1 MFEIDKMPFSCTNL
15 RKDLGEAE
23 RRNRQPSCSSSCG
36 APFCCDLWPRVFCP
50 LYQPIPDQLRFFYS
64 KHARHTCFQLHTT
77 WTPDSICSEALS
89 PIPLPQPPF
98 PSSWCLL
105 FMHSFLFPHPT
116 PTARST
122 PQPNL
127 IMPVETDQDGREMAK
142 DKSHKSTLCCR

>member
-36 APFCCDLWPRVFCP
+36 APFCCDLWPRVFAPFTSQFPTSSDFSTQNMPVIHVSSCT
-50 LYQPIPDQLRFFYS
+50 LREPP
-64 KHARHTCFQLHTT
+64 
-77 WTPDSICSEALS
+77 TPSALKRYRLSHS
-89 PIPLPQPPF
+89 PIPPFLPLDASLSLPP
-98 PSSWCLL
+98 P
-105 FMHSFLFPHPT
+105 

-142 DKSHKSTLCCR
+142 DKSHKSTLSCR